1 MTILKKVPDEDI
13 NYYFEDYIELD
24 ETRFIICGN
33 DHFREMGDKKL
44 LSIVEGDYYDEDTE
58 YDYETLEELKKVTG
72 KVWEETTLR
81 GYSQGDWQTLYYVI
95 DEVTKEEIE
104 TIENFYMGKVTEFVI
119 DESGD
124 GEDVYHDFIPD
135 DVVWGGKKSIC
146 DYFGFKVEDTTV
158 YEDDGYM
165 KVYKYKEIV

>member
-1 MTILKKVPDEDI
+1 MKPYVDAERWEAVRAKLEIQESDARWWRDACVQYFMEFSGMPVPSDVAQPE
-13 NYYFEDYIELD
+13 
-24 ETRFIICGN
+24 RP
-33 DHFREMGDKKL
+33 
-44 LSIVEGDYYDEDTE
+44 
-58 YDYETLEELKKVTG
+58 LEELKKITG

-81 GYSQGDWQTLYYVI
+81 GYSQGDWQTLYYVV

-104 TIENFYMGKVTEFVI
+104 TIENFYMSKVTEFVI

>member
-58 YDYETLEELKKVTG
+58 YDYETLEADHA
-72 KVWEETTLR
+72 ETE
-81 GYSQGDWQTLYYVI
+81 YVA
-95 DEVTKEEIE
+95 
-104 TIENFYMGKVTEFVI
+104 
-119 DESGD
+119 S
-124 GEDVYHDFIPD
+124 D
-135 DVVWGGKKSIC
+135 DVPPLFKLALECFQCAGGIIIQAVVC
-146 DYFGFKVEDTTV
+146 G
-158 YEDDGYM
+158 DDIESADDPAL
-165 KVYKYKEIV
+165 KIEIKLRKFRKNL